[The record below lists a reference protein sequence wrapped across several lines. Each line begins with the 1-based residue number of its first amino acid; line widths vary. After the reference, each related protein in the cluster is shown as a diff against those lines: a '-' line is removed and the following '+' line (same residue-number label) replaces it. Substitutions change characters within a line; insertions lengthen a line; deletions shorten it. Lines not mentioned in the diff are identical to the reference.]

1 MEPERSL
8 RKASQRPSGDQ
19 RGITEL
25 SAPAV
30 NWRGGCNLPL
40 APVSAGTSQMLE
52 RVVFAST
59 SLVSTTYA
67 TWRPSGETC
76 GSLAICNATRSSMET
91 NGLGVAGAGDGAGDG
106 DGAGGGDPAAV
117 AGSPVGAGGTA
128 ICVCSSASLCALGEG
143 AADVPAFAE
152 RAGTWIVVAGCTC
165 MGSVGSPSSSGE
177 RECGGMGGVVV
188 SAAASSAPLGDGG
201 GVTSFLS
208 VWGASELLWTA
219 FV

>member
-25 SAPAV
+25 NASAV

-52 RVVFAST
+52 RVVFASA
-59 SLVSTTYA
+59 SLFSTTYA
-67 TWRPSGETC
+67 ICRPSGETC
-76 GSLAICNATRSSMET
+76 GSLAICKATRSSMET
-91 NGLGVAGAGDGAGDG
+91 NGLGVACAAGWAGDG
-106 DGAGGGDPAAV
+106 DGEGGGDPAAL
-117 AGSPVGAGGTA
+117 AGPPAGAGGAAT
-128 ICVCSSASLCALGEG
+128 CVCSFVSVFASGEG
-143 AADVPAFAE
+143 AADVPASAGS
-152 RAGTWIVVAGCTC
+152 AGTWIVVAGCTC
-165 MGSVGSPSSSGE
+165 IGAVGSPISSAEGG
-177 RECGGMGGVVV
+177 CGGLADVAV
-188 SAAASSAPLGDGG
+188 SAAVVSSPLEDGVGVASS
-201 GVTSFLS
+201 LS